1 MVELFIRAEFLDSK
15 SSYSLAQRRPRANN
29 PSASCGQKYSRDNS
43 AAPQTMGKGAQGS
56 TPADV
61 KAPITQKG
69 PATLFIH
76 GVAYDVTDFIKR

>member
-1 MVELFIRAEFLDSK
+1 
-15 SSYSLAQRRPRANN
+15 
-29 PSASCGQKYSRDNS
+29 
-43 AAPQTMGKGAQGS
+43 MGKGAQGS